1 MTTLHR
7 TFCFAL
13 TAIVMAA
20 NLQIAQAE
28 NEGLPP
34 VRLVVPCKAGSP
46 NDLVA
51 RIVAQSLSERSGR
64 KVIVENLATGSDVPP
79 DEHSAVFNV
88 LDCGDESE
96 PLETAMTE
104 R

>member
-1 MTTLHR
+1 MTTLHH
-7 TFCFAL
+7 TLCFAL

-20 NLQIAQAE
+20 DLQIAQAE
-28 NEGLPP
+28 NESLPP
-34 VRLVVPCKAGSP
+34 LRLVVPCKVGSP
-46 NDLVA
+46 NDLMA

-64 KVIVENLATGSDVPP
+64 KVIVENLARGADVPP

-88 LDCGDESE
+88 LDCVDESG